1 METPPIVSV
10 RVLLEK
16 SQQGEETHL
25 NPAFTTMMDCK
36 LDYLSFL

>member
-10 RVLLEK
+10 RVLPEK
-16 SQQGEETHL
+16 SKGGGETHL

-36 LDYLSFL
+36 L